1 VSAHCVCTAVRSCI
15 CKLHCTY
22 KAYTYKP
29 LSYTY
34 TQVTFMGTRSEF
46 VVSGSDCGHVFIWN
60 SASGKLVNLLKVHH
74 YAV

>member
-1 VSAHCVCTAVRSCI
+1 
-15 CKLHCTY
+15 
-22 KAYTYKP
+22 
-29 LSYTY
+29 
-34 TQVTFMGTRSEF
+34 MGTRSEF